1 MTINDFTGQN
11 IKDTYPRLVQ
21 TDGTNRLADGTGSV
35 FTPISSSHAITASY
49 ALFAISASHEVT
61 FELSSSHAQTAS
73 FVHGGTF

>member
-1 MTINDFTGQN
+1 MAISNFTGEN
-11 IKDTYPRLVQ
+11 IKDTYQRIVQ
-21 TDGTNRLADGTGSV
+21 TDGISLADGTGSI
-35 FTPISSSHAITASY
+35 FTPVSSSHVITASY

>member
-1 MTINDFTGQN
+1 MALSDFTGKN
-11 IKDTYPRLVQ
+11 IKDTYPRIVQ
-21 TDGTNRLADGTGSV
+21 TDGTNLADGTGST
-35 FTPISSSHAITASY
+35 FIPISSSHAVTASH

>member
-1 MTINDFTGQN
+1 MAIENLTGKN
-11 IKDTYPRLVQ
+11 IKDTYPRIVQ
-21 TDGTNRLADGTGSV
+21 TDGTNLADWTGSV
-35 FTPISSSHAITASY
+35 FTPVSSSHAITASY